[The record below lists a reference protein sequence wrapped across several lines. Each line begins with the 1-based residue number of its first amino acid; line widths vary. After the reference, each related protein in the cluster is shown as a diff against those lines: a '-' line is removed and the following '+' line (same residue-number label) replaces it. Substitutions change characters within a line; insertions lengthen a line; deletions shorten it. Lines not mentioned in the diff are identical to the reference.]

1 MAKFLDNT
9 GLSHFWEKIKSY
21 VSSQVGT
28 KLDKPSGQAGQLLGF
43 TAENT
48 VGAVD
53 KPVMR
58 VTISGEDP
66 ENLVADKTSSEI
78 AAAHA
83 AGYLV
88 FANVPEDGGFQ
99 LALGYITDYTAF
111 FSGISNGMI
120 IFIAVYSDNTALMQ
134 YSSFPFGQGTPG
146 QYLIAAE
153 NGFTLTDGP
162 EGLPDGGE
170 TGQVLEK
177 TETGVQWTGDVVK
190 LKTNILKLPGKGNW
204 RFSYANDKIIAIPD
218 DWVFSSDFT
227 NIICSEDGISWSIGN
242 LDLSGK
248 HWNAGA
254 CYGNGKFVSSN
265 GYSVIYSE
273 DGVTWT
279 LLDGVLE
286 EIDGSDTYMAYGNG
300 KFVVFSGETKYA
312 YSEDGIQ
319 WTLVD
324 YPSGFGRVTD
334 MIFEDGRFV
343 VITTE
348 DSVSSRPGFYSTDG
362 LSWTEFDLPDSKTYT
377 RICYGNDRFVILAGA
392 SCIVYD
398 KDFTSYKEITF
409 PGSRAQWSDLCYGN
423 GIFIARFS
431 NRLAYSKDAV
441 NWSEI
446 SSDESNI
453 SSRLGRIIYGNG
465 TFFAIE
471 SGSGSNPDTLLISE
485 DGLHWRDYKQSV
497 INSDSQDIAEEV
509 AEVLKVPNAPKT
521 TTITLPALEW
531 QSKLDLETSK
541 NWYEQTVSVPG
552 IIADSSKQI
561 VHISL
566 PTRADE
572 EAWAK
577 STIRCDAQG
586 NGTLTFTSK
595 EIISNDPPMPTV
607 DIHVDVTYQ
616 NL

>member
-1 MAKFLDNT
+1 MGIYVNGKKVAGVGKT
-9 GLSHFWEKIKSY
+9 GP
-21 VSSQVGT
+21 Q
-28 KLDKPSGQAGQLLGF
+28 
-43 TAENT
+43 
-48 VGAVD
+48 GA
-53 KPVMR
+53 P
-58 VTISGEDP
+58 
-66 ENLVADKTSSEI
+66 
-78 AAAHA
+78 
-83 AGYLV
+83 
-88 FANVPEDGGFQ
+88 
-99 LALGYITDYTAF
+99 
-111 FSGISNGMI
+111 
-120 IFIAVYSDNTALMQ
+120 
-134 YSSFPFGQGTPG
+134 GTPG
-146 QYLIAAE
+146 LSA
-153 NGFTLTDGP
+153 GFGEITATVDSETGTPSVEVTTSGP
-162 EGLPDGGE
+162 DTAKMFSFAFHNLKGAPGEKGDPGSGIPDGGE

-190 LKTNILKLPGKGNW
+190 LKTNILELPGKGNW
-204 RFSYANDKIIAIPD
+204 NFSYANDKIIAIPD

-227 NIICSEDGISWSIGN
+227 NIICSEDGISWNIGN

-248 HWNAGA
+248 HWNTGA
-254 CYGNGKFVSSN
+254 YYGNGKFVSSN

-286 EIDGSDTYMAYGNG
+286 EIDGSNTTHMAYGNG

-324 YPSGFGRVTD
+324 YPSGFGRVTN

-348 DSVSSRPGFYSTDG
+348 DSVSPRPGFYSTDG

-377 RICYGNDRFVILAGA
+377 RICYGNDRFVILAGV

-398 KDFTSYKEITF
+398 KDFTSYEEITF
-409 PGSRAQWSDLCYGN
+409 PGSPAQWSDLSYGN

-441 NWSEI
+441 DWSEI

-453 SSRLGRIIYGNG
+453 SSKLGHIIYGNG

-485 DGLHWRDYKQSV
+485 DGLHWRDYKQSI

-531 QSKLDLETSK
+531 KSMMDLETSK

-586 NGTLTFTSK
+586 DGTLTFTSK